1 MDVLHQYL
9 YRYVMET
16 QYKTLK
22 YDEEYRKAKCEC
34 TQAEAALTAALTLDQ
49 QKLLED
55 FIDKYNVQAGY
66 ESQWAFMEG
75 LSLPGAL
82 LGTRPPRTG
91 PRCCCP

>member
-66 ESQWAFMEG
+66 ETEWAFMEG
-75 LSLPGAL
+75 LSLPGKFL
-82 LGTRPPRTG
+82 RP
-91 PRCCCP
+91 

>member
-1 MDVLHQYL
+1 MNILHPCL
-9 YRYVMET
+9 CRYIMET

-22 YDEEYRKAKCEC
+22 YDEKYRKVKDKC
-34 TQAEAALTAALTLDQ
+34 TQAEEALTAALTLDQ

-55 FIDKYNVQAGY
+55 FIEKYNVQAGY
-66 ESQWAFMEG
+66 ETEWAFMEG

>member
-1 MDVLHQYL
+1 MNILHQYL

-22 YDEEYRKAKCEC
+22 YDEEYRKVKDKC

-55 FIDKYNVQAGY
+55 FIEKYNVQAGY
-66 ESQWAFMEG
+66 ETEWAFMEG
-75 LSLPGAL
+75 LSLPGAQI
-82 LGTRPPRTG
+82 GRASCRE
-91 PRCCCP
+91 RV